1 MLSAKALNLARRWIK
16 KCCENL
22 IRAASVNR
30 KLPQESWELLMTVSP
45 SRVLRNVLR
54 EEAFYFFTSIGNYTG
69 QSAASLDEFLQRI
82 KDVNI
87 NSLEFHL
94 YREDFERWIA
104 QTLGDAKLSEEIRGL
119 RNMKVVGNALR
130 DRLYFIVSRRLK
142 DLKMTPV
149 VQK

>member
-1 MLSAKALNLARRWIK
+1 MTFSQSKIL
-16 KCCENL
+16 
-22 IRAASVNR
+22 R
-30 KLPQESWELLMTVSP
+30 K
-45 SRVLRNVLR
+45 VLR
-54 EEAFYFFTSIGNYTG
+54 EEAFYFCTSIGNYTG

-94 YREDFERWIA
+94 HREDFERWIA